1 MAIPFFLQQSS
12 LGGAAEITSFTVIS
26 SEKEGYNNAAL
37 AFFRNVQAGDLLFK
51 MSSAGQENLT
61 VRSLP
66 SGWISLGSKLTGTY
80 RFSAAVK
87 IADGSESNTNT
98 PNLLSGAI
106 TQTADYMLVIR
117 PDVPLLS
124 MSLAQSV
131 WKSATDGS
139 LGNST
144 LSASSMTTPTI
155 FLGAL
160 HKDGTTA
167 NSSSEITAT
176 SGGSF
181 ILSDSSGAEN
191 TSGALKMGIF
201 NAGAVNTVINHTAQ
215 VGGTYPTTVAASLNV
230 TV

>member
-1 MAIPFFLQQSS
+1 MAIPFFLQQAS
-12 LGGAAEITSFTVIS
+12 LGGAAEIKSFTVIS

-37 AFFRNVQAGDLLFK
+37 AYFRNVQAGDLLLKF
-51 MSSAGQENLT
+51 SSAGQRNLT

-66 SGWISLGSKLTGTY
+66 SGWISLGSTVTSQY
-80 RFSAAVK
+80 RFTAAVK

-98 PNLLSGAI
+98 PNLLSGLI

-124 MSLAQSV
+124 MSLAQSAV
-131 WKSATDGS
+131 KGASNGS
-139 LGNST
+139 VGNST

-167 NSSSEITAT
+167 NSSGEITAT

-201 NAGAVNTVINHTAQ
+201 NDGAVNTVINHTNQ
-215 VGGTYPTTVAASLNV
+215 VGGTFPVMVAASLDV

>member
-1 MAIPFFLQQSS
+1 MAIPVFFQQSS
-12 LGGAAEITSFTVIS
+12 LSGASQITSLTVIS
-26 SEKEGYNNAAL
+26 SEKEGYNFAAT
-37 AFFRNVQAGDLLFK
+37 AYFRNVQAGDLLLK
-51 MSSAGQENLT
+51 MSSAGQPNLT
-61 VRSLP
+61 TRALP
-66 SGWISLGSKLTGTY
+66 AGWISLGSRATGAY
-80 RFSAAVK
+80 RYTAAVK
-87 IADGSESNTNT
+87 IATGSESNTNT

-131 WKSATDGS
+131 WKSSTGGS

-155 FLGAL
+155 FLGAV

-181 ILSDSSGAEN
+181 ILSNSSGAEN
-191 TSGALKMGIF
+191 TTGALKMGIF
-201 NAGAVNTVINHTAQ
+201 NAGAVNTVINHTNRI
-215 VGGTYPTTVAASLNV
+215 GGSYPTTVAASLNV